1 MRTRRD
7 SHKAELKMDKKR
19 EIARAALVARA
30 SKILSEMNQTG
41 YSDEVK
47 RKFDLLTLEEKEIVR
62 KALEEPYDKF
72 ISDELEKISQKVLAK
87 D

>member
-1 MRTRRD
+1 MIASCSSLGFRFRIRTGI
-7 SHKAELKMDKKR
+7 E
-19 EIARAALVARA
+19 
-30 SKILSEMNQTG
+30 NG
-41 YSDEVK
+41 DEVK